1 MSVESEIL
9 RIQHN
14 IANTYAAVAE
24 KGGEV
29 PLQPTSANL
38 AAAVASIPSTGIQL
52 ESIEITEP
60 PTKTKYVTGD
70 TFDPTGMSV
79 YATYSSGQTMYVDHA
94 SLIFDPSG
102 PLEEGTTY
110 VTVKFQWGP
119 RIASAS
125 QAIEVVTA
133 LFSWW
138 SPHMTSDTTPA
149 PYVAIA
155 SSVFNNCFAYLAFR
169 GGDSSIGGRDC
180 WCDVSTGVGSYIRF
194 DFGEKKEV
202 YALRMMPS
210 HRMTASYT
218 EDFPKIFNVDGSN
231 DGTTWDT
238 LYSVSE
244 TYEYDPTKHEWR
256 ECTFESAKKYRYYR
270 IITTGK
276 NYSVANPYEVAI
288 GQIEFFIHV
297 EQFEGADSNV

>member
-38 AAAVASIPSTGIQL
+38 AAAVASIPSIGIQL

-60 PTKTKYVTGD
+60 PAKTKYVTGD

-94 SLIFDPSG
+94 NLIFDPSG

-119 RIASAS
+119 RIESAS

-138 SPHMTSDTTPA
+138 SPHMTSDNEPA
-149 PYVAIA
+149 PFVASA
-155 SSVFNNCFAYLAFR
+155 SEYRTEAFKPYNAFDGKPSTDGYGS
-169 GGDSSIGGRDC
+169 GGLWITRDNVESA
-180 WCDVSTGVGSYIRF
+180 WVQI
-194 DFGEKKEV
+194 DFG
-202 YALRMMPS
+202 RS
-210 HRMTASYT
+210 
-218 EDFPKIFNVDGSN
+218 INVKCVRINPGYSNYGIQSPEWLYVSGSN
-231 DGTTWDT
+231 DGENWADIAT
-238 LYSVSE
+238 YSNIAWASMGGYTE
-244 TYEYDPTKHEWR
+244 FP
-256 ECTFESAKKYRYYR
+256 FNFAQNYRFYR
-270 IITTGK
+270 I
-276 NYSVANPYEVAI
+276 
-288 GQIEFFIHV
+288 
-297 EQFEGADSNV
+297 GADNISSSSSFLGRLSYGDIQFYVPTVDRME